1 MNRKLVVL
9 PNDPLLDYYN
19 KGEIKS
25 RYFNP
30 QNWFEEIHVISL
42 FDHEIEPEKVQK
54 LAGNAVLKIY
64 NFGKVNLSNYKSYE
78 KKIIEKISEINPQI
92 IRSFNP
98 RIQGWLAVK
107 ASQKLDIPVVISLH
121 TNYEQQKQFAKE
133 QGNYFQFL
141 KFKYSSS
148 KLEKFSLQNSNS
160 VICVYEFIVPY
171 AKKMGASDIQ
181 VIYNKVDLEKFST
194 SIEKKKFFNKP
205 TVISVGRLIKQKNRK
220 YIIEAIKDLDIE
232 LLIIGDGPQFD
243 ETNQLIHSLDLEE
256 RVKIIKNV
264 SNEELAP
271 YYLAADIFAL
281 PMQDLDG
288 IPIPFLEAM
297 ACGLPVVTTKH
308 SDSYSEITDKAVV
321 FVENKSIEFHN
332 AFKEILSNPDYK
344 KQLVTKSLE
353 VAKMING
360 DIMEEKE
367 LQLLIN
373 KSYNISKN
381 YNT

>member
-1 MNRKLVVL
+1 MMNRKLVVL
-9 PNDPLLDYYN
+9 PNDSLLDYYK

-42 FDHEIEPEKVQK
+42 FEHEIEAEKVQK
-54 LAGNAVLKIY
+54 LAGSAVLKIH
-64 NFGKVNLSNYKSYE
+64 NFGKVNLSNYKSFE

-107 ASQKLDIPVVISLH
+107 ASQKLHIPVVISLH

-148 KLEKFSLQNSNS
+148 KLETFSLQNSNS

-171 AKKMGASDIQ
+171 AKNMGASDIQ

-243 ETNQLIHSLDLEE
+243 EINQLIHSLDLEKK
-256 RVKIIKNV
+256 VKIIKNI

-271 YYLAADIFAL
+271 YYQAADIFAL

-321 FVENKSIEFHN
+321 FVENKSTEFHN

-353 VAKMING
+353 VAKLING

-367 LQLLIN
+367 LTLYKKLL
-373 KSYNISKN
+373 KN
-381 YNT
+381 N

>member
-160 VICVYEFIVPY
+160 VICV
-171 AKKMGASDIQ
+171 
-181 VIYNKVDLEKFST
+181 
-194 SIEKKKFFNKP
+194 
-205 TVISVGRLIKQKNRK
+205 
-220 YIIEAIKDLDIE
+220 
-232 LLIIGDGPQFD
+232 
-243 ETNQLIHSLDLEE
+243 
-256 RVKIIKNV
+256 
-264 SNEELAP
+264 
-271 YYLAADIFAL
+271 
-281 PMQDLDG
+281 
-288 IPIPFLEAM
+288 
-297 ACGLPVVTTKH
+297 
-308 SDSYSEITDKAVV
+308 
-321 FVENKSIEFHN
+321 
-332 AFKEILSNPDYK
+332 
-344 KQLVTKSLE
+344 
-353 VAKMING
+353 
-360 DIMEEKE
+360 
-367 LQLLIN
+367 
-373 KSYNISKN
+373 
-381 YNT
+381 

>member
-220 YIIEAIKDLDIE
+220 YI
-232 LLIIGDGPQFD
+232 
-243 ETNQLIHSLDLEE
+243 
-256 RVKIIKNV
+256 R
-264 SNEELAP
+264 
-271 YYLAADIFAL
+271 
-281 PMQDLDG
+281 
-288 IPIPFLEAM
+288 
-297 ACGLPVVTTKH
+297 
-308 SDSYSEITDKAVV
+308 
-321 FVENKSIEFHN
+321 
-332 AFKEILSNPDYK
+332 
-344 KQLVTKSLE
+344 
-353 VAKMING
+353 
-360 DIMEEKE
+360 
-367 LQLLIN
+367 
-373 KSYNISKN
+373 
-381 YNT
+381 

>member
-232 LLIIGDGPQFD
+232 LLIIGAGPQFD

-367 LQLLIN
+367 LELYKKLL
-373 KSYNISKN
+373 KN
-381 YNT
+381 N

>member
-181 VIYNKVDLEKFST
+181 VLYNKVDLEKFST

-367 LQLLIN
+367 LELYKKLL
-373 KSYNISKN
+373 KN
-381 YNT
+381 N

>member
-9 PNDPLLDYYN
+9 PNDSLLDYYN

-42 FDHEIEPEKVQK
+42 FDQEIEAEKVQK
-54 LAGNAVLKIY
+54 LAGKAALKIH
-64 NFGKVNLSNYKSYE
+64 NFGKVNLSNYRSYE

-148 KLEKFSLQNSNS
+148 KLETFSLQNSNS

-171 AKKMGASDIQ
+171 AKKMGASDVQ

-205 TVISVGRLIKQKNRK
+205 TVISVGRLIEQKNRK

-243 ETNQLIHSLDLEE
+243 EINQLIHSLDLGE
-256 RVKIIKNV
+256 RVKIIKNI
-264 SNEELAP
+264 SNEELAQ

-344 KQLVTKSLE
+344 KQLVTQSLK

-367 LQLLIN
+367 LELYKKLV
-373 KSYNISKN
+373 KKN
-381 YNT
+381 E

>member
-367 LQLLIN
+367 IALYKKLL
-373 KSYNISKN
+373 KN
-381 YNT
+381 N

>member
-30 QNWFEEIHVISL
+30 QNWFEEILVISL

-367 LQLLIN
+367 LELYKKLL
-373 KSYNISKN
+373 KN
-381 YNT
+381 N

>member
-360 DIMEEKE
+360 DIMEEKDLE
-367 LQLLIN
+367 LYKKLL
-373 KSYNISKN
+373 KN
-381 YNT
+381 N

>member
-133 QGNYFQFL
+133 HGNYFQFL

-367 LQLLIN
+367 LELYKKLL
-373 KSYNISKN
+373 KN
-381 YNT
+381 N

>member
-1 MNRKLVVL
+1 MPFRSAKQRAYLYAN
-9 PNDPLLDYYN
+9 
-19 KGEIKS
+19 
-25 RYFNP
+25 
-30 QNWFEEIHVISL
+30 
-42 FDHEIEPEKVQK
+42 EPEV
-54 LAGNAVLKIY
+54 A
-64 NFGKVNLSNYKSYE
+64 
-78 KKIIEKISEINPQI
+78 
-92 IRSFNP
+92 
-98 RIQGWLAVK
+98 
-107 ASQKLDIPVVISLH
+107 
-121 TNYEQQKQFAKE
+121 KQFAKE

-367 LQLLIN
+367 LELYKKLL
-373 KSYNISKN
+373 KN
-381 YNT
+381 N

>member
-367 LQLLIN
+367 LELF
-373 KSYNISKN
+373 SGVVYD
-381 YNT
+381 

>member
-64 NFGKVNLSNYKSYE
+64 NFEKVNLSNYKSYE

-367 LQLLIN
+367 LELYKKLL
-373 KSYNISKN
+373 KN
-381 YNT
+381 N